1 MLCGDG
7 QNLVF
12 AVVNAGLSNTGVA
25 GRLYE
30 RVFIL

>member
-12 AVVNAGLSNTGVA
+12 GAVNGGLSNTGVA

-30 RVFIL
+30 RVFIV